1 MATKPRPRRPTRA
14 PAKPATARPA
24 PPKLRPQAP
33 LPAEASHLLGPLAVR
48 PRLTGSILLGLL
60 VGVALSVIPNGLL
73 WSTRFIFA
81 WDALLIAF
89 IGSTLPMMM
98 ECDETKIR
106 ARAAGQDEGQHVVL
120 LLAVIAAI
128 FSIIAIAAELSL
140 AKNEH
145 GLIKGLRIALA
156 FATVAGSWFFVQM
169 IFALH
174 YAHEF
179 YGEGE
184 DGQTRRGG
192 LLFPGDDTPDYWD
205 FLHFGAVIGVAAQT
219 ADVAFGSKSMR
230 RTGTVH
236 CLVAFVFNTVV
247 LALTINLLAGLF

>member
-1 MATKPRPRRPTRA
+1 M
-14 PAKPATARPA
+14 
-24 PPKLRPQAP
+24 
-33 LPAEASHLLGPLAVR
+33 LAV
-48 PRLTGSILLGLL
+48 
-60 VGVALSVIPNGLL
+60 
-73 WSTRFIFA
+73 
-81 WDALLIAF
+81 F
-89 IGSTLPMMM
+89 IGTTLKMMS
-98 ECDETKIR
+98 ECDETLIR
-106 ARAAGQDEGQHVVL
+106 GRAARMDEGQHFIL
-120 LLAVIAAI
+120 ILAVAAAFI
-128 FSIIAIAAELSL
+128 SLLAIAAELSI
-140 AKNEH
+140 AKTEH
-145 GLIKGLRIALA
+145 GLVKGLRVALV
-156 FATVAGSWFFVQM
+156 FATVLASWMFVQM